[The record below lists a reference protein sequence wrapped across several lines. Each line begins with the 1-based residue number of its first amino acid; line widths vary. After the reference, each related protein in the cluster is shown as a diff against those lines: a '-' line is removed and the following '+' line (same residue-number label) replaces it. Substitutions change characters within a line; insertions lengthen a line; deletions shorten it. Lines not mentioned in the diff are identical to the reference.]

1 MDGIG
6 SKCPITLKLMETI
19 EVTFPTNIP
28 KEKIIFILEGNL
40 KKNSKY
46 TCEVEF
52 DRFED
57 DENVFRVSSDYG
69 AKAFYLIGMTAS
81 GIIEAFCR

>member
-1 MDGIG
+1 
-6 SKCPITLKLMETI
+6 METI

-28 KEKIIFILEGNL
+28 KEKIIFILEGTL
-40 KKNSKY
+40 KLNSKY

-57 DENVFRVSSDYG
+57 DENVFLVSSEYG
-69 AKAFYLIGMTAS
+69 ANAFFLIGITAS